1 MMPHMIAEGLP
12 GAGNMIVYNNG
23 MYKYFSRAVEVD
35 IKTKIIVWMSEP
47 NFGIE
52 GYVGGRLHFATM
64 ISGAE

>member
-1 MMPHMIAEGLP
+1 MGGPYDAHMIAEGLP

-52 GYVGGRLHFATM
+52 
-64 ISGAE
+64 